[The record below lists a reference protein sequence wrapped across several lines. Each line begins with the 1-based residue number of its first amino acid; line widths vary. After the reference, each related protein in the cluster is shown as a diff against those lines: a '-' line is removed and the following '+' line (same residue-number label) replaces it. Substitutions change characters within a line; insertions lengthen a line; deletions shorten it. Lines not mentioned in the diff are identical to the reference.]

1 MPGVQLQEV
10 RQEVESVLMARPPK
24 PVEVLKITG
33 AYRADRHKVREDAAK
48 PAGCVEEPVNL
59 DGLGLQQ
66 WEVIRQT
73 LIPLGYLT
81 SADQHVVDLC
91 CRLWSL
97 LQNSIAAA
105 QLEPT
110 DKDARAAVVA
120 YNQQWLACSARLGL
134 SPIDRIKLA
143 GITGKKAAD
152 PADEFFSGAG

>member
-1 MPGVQLQEV
+1 
-10 RQEVESVLMARPPK
+10 MARPPK
-24 PVEVLKITG
+24 PVEVLKLTG
-33 AYRADRHKVREDAAK
+33 AYRADRHKARNDAAK
-48 PAGCVEEPVNL
+48 PEGTVVCPDKL
-59 DGLGLQQ
+59 DTLGLTQ
-66 WEVIRQT
+66 WDLIEQT
-73 LIPLGYLT
+73 LLPLGYLT

-97 LQNSIAAA
+97 VQNAIAAA

-143 GITGKKAAD
+143 GITGKKQED
-152 PADEFFSGAG
+152 PADEFFTGAG

>member
-1 MPGVQLQEV
+1 
-10 RQEVESVLMARPPK
+10 MARPPK

-33 AYRADRHKVREDAAK
+33 GYRADRHKTREEAAK
-48 PAGCVEEPVNL
+48 PSGSVTVPGNL
-59 DGLGLQQ
+59 DSLGLQQ
-66 WEVIRQT
+66 WDVISQT
-73 LIPLGYLT
+73 IMPLGYLT

-120 YNQQWLACSARLGL
+120 YNQQWLSCSARLGL
-134 SPIDRIKLA
+134 SPTDRIKLA
-143 GITGKKAAD
+143 GVTGKKQAD
-152 PADEFFSGAG
+152 PADEFFTGAG

>member
-1 MPGVQLQEV
+1 
-10 RQEVESVLMARPPK
+10 MARPPK
-24 PVEVLKITG
+24 PAEVLKITG
-33 AYRADRHKVREDAAK
+33 AYRADRHRMRDEAAK
-48 PAGCVEEPVNL
+48 PTGSVEQPQNL
-59 DGLGLQQ
+59 DGLGVQQ
-66 WEVIRQT
+66 WNVISQT
-73 LIPLGYLT
+73 IVPLGYLT

-143 GITGKKAAD
+143 GITGKKSVD
-152 PADEFFSGAG
+152 PADEFFTGAG